1 MGVPHNRFKKALAER
16 RLQIGL
22 WSQMSSNISAEI
34 LGRAGFD
41 WIVIDTEHA
50 PNELP
55 GVLAQLQAL
64 AISDAAP
71 VVRLA
76 WNDQVLAKRMLDIGA
91 QSLLIPFVET
101 EADARRAVHQTRYPP
116 HGVRGVATN
125 HRANQFG
132 RITDYLTA
140 AAAEICVLV
149 QIETATGVANLEAIA
164 AVEGIDGIFVGP
176 SDLAASLG
184 HLGNAA
190 HPDVEAAIVAIHR
203 LATRSAKPTGILAP
217 IDADA
222 RRYIEMGFTFVAVGS
237 DLSLLA
243 RNAEALAGRF
253 KLESRPSGATA
264 QQPAG
269 EGRWRQPNQQLPG

>member
-1 MGVPHNRFKKALAER
+1 MEVPHNRFKHALAER

-22 WSQMSSNISAEI
+22 WSQMCSNISAEI

-64 AISDAAP
+64 AVSDAAP

-76 WNDQVLAKRMLDIGA
+76 WNDQVLTKRMLDIGV
-91 QSLLIPFVET
+91 QSLLVPFVET
-101 EADARRAVHQTRYPP
+101 EADARRAVRHTRYPP
-116 HGVRGVATN
+116 DGVRGVATN

-132 RITDYLTA
+132 RIQGYLATA
-140 AAAEICVLV
+140 ADEICVLV
-149 QIETATGVANLEAIA
+149 QIESAAGIENLDAIA

-184 HLGNAA
+184 HLGNPA
-190 HPDVEAAIVAIHR
+190 HPDVEAAIVAVHR
-203 LATRSAKPTGILAP
+203 RATRAGKPTGILAP

-222 RRYIEMGFTFVAVGS
+222 HRYIELGFTFVAVGS

-243 RNAEALAGRF
+243 RNAEALAGRYR
-253 KLESRPSGATA
+253 SNTRPSGATP

-269 EGRWRQPNQQLPG
+269 ERRWRQPNLQLPG